1 MKQNLP
7 NINNESYSV
16 SECSKYTLFGG
27 TTVIQIRPVGDQ
39 PVTAL
44 VTNTGFLTTKG
55 SLVRDILYPKQI
67 NFKFQADAMKF
78 VLLMACIAVLGF
90 VLLLRSF
97 ILMGIEPA
105 IFIDRFLNLIVI
117 CVPPALPAA
126 MSCGVAFAIFR
137 LKNQR
142 IFCIS
147 PPRVN
152 LSGRI
157 TTFVF
162 DKTGT
167 LTEDGLSVQGFR
179 CVKASDNK
187 IAFKD
192 FYTDVKE
199 LNPPLA
205 KWWETKQAKDF
216 RSLHSTLF
224 LESLACCCGVT
235 YVNGSLIGD
244 PLDVKMFQ
252 STGWILDEA
261 QTSPSLDNTINNEAV
276 EIVATL
282 YPPELQQSSS
292 YSNASS
298 RSESSQ
304 SYVSELVRRFD
315 FSSALQRMSVI
326 CRNQI
331 DKQFLAFVKGSPEK
345 IQELCDPSTLPTNY
359 EEVLEVY
366 TKEGFRVIALATKPL
381 PEMTYKLAMG
391 VHRKDVE
398 SSLTFLGLLIME
410 NKLKKETPGTIENL
424 QKCKVKT
431 VMATGDN
438 VLTAISVAR

>member
-1 MKQNLP
+1 
-7 NINNESYSV
+7 
-16 SECSKYTLFGG
+16 
-27 TTVIQIRPVGDQ
+27 
-39 PVTAL
+39 
-44 VTNTGFLTTKG
+44 
-55 SLVRDILYPKQI
+55 
-67 NFKFQADAMKF
+67 MKF

-97 ILMGIEPA
+97 IAMGIESST
-105 IFIDRFLNLIVI
+105 FIDRFLNLIVI

-137 LKNQR
+137 LKKQR

-216 RSLHSTLF
+216 RSLPSTLF

-244 PLDVKMFQ
+244 PLDVKMF
-252 STGWILDEA
+252 
-261 QTSPSLDNTINNEAV
+261 
-276 EIVATL
+276 
-282 YPPELQQSSS
+282 
-292 YSNASS
+292 
-298 RSESSQ
+298 
-304 SYVSELVRRFD
+304 
-315 FSSALQRMSVI
+315 
-326 CRNQI
+326 
-331 DKQFLAFVKGSPEK
+331 
-345 IQELCDPSTLPTNY
+345 
-359 EEVLEVY
+359 
-366 TKEGFRVIALATKPL
+366 
-381 PEMTYKLAMG
+381 
-391 VHRKDVE
+391 
-398 SSLTFLGLLIME
+398 
-410 NKLKKETPGTIENL
+410 
-424 QKCKVKT
+424 
-431 VMATGDN
+431 
-438 VLTAISVAR
+438 